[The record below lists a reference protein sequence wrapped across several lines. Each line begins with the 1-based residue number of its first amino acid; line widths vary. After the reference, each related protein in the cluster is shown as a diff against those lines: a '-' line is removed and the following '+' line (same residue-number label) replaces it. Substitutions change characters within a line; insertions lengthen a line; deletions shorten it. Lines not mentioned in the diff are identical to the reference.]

1 MRCPLSPL
9 QQTLPLSHPAPPP
22 ILPQVPEGATPR
34 TISVHLRGELCRS
47 MKAGDVV
54 VLTGVFLPEPVQG
67 FKAMRAGLLTT
78 TYLLVGVRGARVQ
91 REEGCEAW
99 SALQVCEGGAADHIV
114 SAGERWC
121 KQISEGERA

>member
-1 MRCPLSPL
+1 MSVHLCGELATDSLSIF
-9 QQTLPLSHPAPPP
+9 LPLIPPSPPP
-22 ILPQVPEGATPR
+22 TLMQVPEGATPR

-78 TYLLVGVRGARVQ
+78 TYLLVSARGGGV
-91 REEGCEAW
+91 
-99 SALQVCEGGAADHIV
+99 
-114 SAGERWC
+114 
-121 KQISEGERA
+121 